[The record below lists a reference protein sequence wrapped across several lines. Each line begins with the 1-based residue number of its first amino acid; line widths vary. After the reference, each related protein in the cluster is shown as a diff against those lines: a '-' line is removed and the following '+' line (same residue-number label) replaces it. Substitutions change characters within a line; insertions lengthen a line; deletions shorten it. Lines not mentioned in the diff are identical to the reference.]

1 MLRWHQHRTWGNDDG
16 CRTGKFAA
24 FGRRA
29 AVRPP
34 GLATGTLD
42 AARSRPAADHGDQR
56 GGLTPE
62 VFDLLRELMVE
73 NDTRETDGPDSA
85 AGACPHLT
93 HCETRQGL
101 CPVLVG
107 CGTYTALADVEVQ
120 AKD

>member
-1 MLRWHQHRTWGNDDG
+1 MT
-16 CRTGKFAA
+16 
-24 FGRRA
+24 
-29 AVRPP
+29 
-34 GLATGTLD
+34 D
-42 AARSRPAADHGDQR
+42 AARESSPPSGGGRPSARQAWLRAPSMPPGAALR
-56 GGLTPE
+56 LTTVINAGGLTPE

-73 NDTRETDGPDSA
+73 NDTREKDGPDSA

-107 CGTYTALADVEVQ
+107 CGTYTAVADVEVQ